1 MSGDFDSE
9 GNTSQNAD
17 ADAEESQF
25 LLTTGKVPLRQG
37 MNFWIA
43 THKGCYFWVRSAFQL
58 VAFSLLIVTLVVL
71 GEYHSPFWRFTVYI
85 LVAIHSIDF
94 ISFSLDLISFAK
106 RNIRLL
112 RYKWVLDVISFCL
125 SLCMQT
131 YFASSLT
138 KLVED

>member
-1 MSGDFDSE
+1 MSCDFDTE
-9 GNTSQNAD
+9 GNMSLAAD

-25 LLTTGKVPLRQG
+25 LVTTGKVPLRQG
-37 MNFWIA
+37 MLFWIA

-71 GEYHSPFWRFTVYI
+71 GEYRSPFWRITVYL

-112 RYKWVLDVISFCL
+112 RYKIALDVLSFGL

-131 YFASSLT
+131 YFASSLNI
-138 KLVED
+138 KVE